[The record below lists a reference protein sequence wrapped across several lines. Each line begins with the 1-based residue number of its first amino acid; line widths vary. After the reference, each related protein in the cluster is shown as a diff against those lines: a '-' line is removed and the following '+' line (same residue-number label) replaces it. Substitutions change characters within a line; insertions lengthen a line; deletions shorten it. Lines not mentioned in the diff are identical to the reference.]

1 LRHDDDSASFQFFE
15 PIPGGIQMK
24 PTLHFLMAR
33 LTGLLAAL
41 AVGWMLLAPAHAAAL
56 SAADE
61 KNVRAVVQGQL
72 TALARDDARK
82 AFSYAAPNVR
92 ETVGTAEGFLALVRR
107 SYPVV
112 YRPASVAF
120 LKPESLDDQVIQRVQ
135 MTDDRG
141 DAWLA
146 IYSLQRQK
154 DKAWRITGCQVV
166 KNKGRMA

>member
-1 LRHDDDSASFQFFE
+1 
-15 PIPGGIQMK
+15 MK
-24 PTLHFLMAR
+24 PTSHFLMAW
-33 LTGLLAAL
+33 LAGLLAA
-41 AVGWMLLAPAHAAAL
+41 WMLLGPAHAAGL

-92 ETVGTAEGFLALVRR
+92 EAVGTAEGFLALVRR
-107 SYPVV
+107 SYPMV

-120 LKPESLDDQVIQRVQ
+120 LKPESKDGLVIQRVQ
-135 MTDDRG
+135 MLDDQG
-141 DAWLA
+141 NAWLA

-154 DKAWRITGCQVV
+154 DKTWRITGCQVV
-166 KNKGRMA
+166 PNKGRMA

>member
-1 LRHDDDSASFQFFE
+1 
-15 PIPGGIQMK
+15 MK
-24 PTLHFLMAR
+24 PTSHFLMAW
-33 LTGLLAAL
+33 LAGLLAA
-41 AVGWMLLAPAHAAAL
+41 WMLLGPAHAAGL

-92 ETVGTAEGFLALVRR
+92 EAVGTAQGFLALVRR
-107 SYPVV
+107 SYPMV

-120 LKPESLDDQVIQRVQ
+120 LKPESKDGLVIQRVQ
-135 MTDDRG
+135 MLDDQG
-141 DAWLA
+141 NAWLA

-154 DKAWRITGCQVV
+154 DKTWRITGCQVV
-166 KNKGRMA
+166 PNKGRMA

>member
-1 LRHDDDSASFQFFE
+1 
-15 PIPGGIQMK
+15 MK
-24 PTLHFLMAR
+24 PTTSLHVMAW
-33 LTGLLAAL
+33 LAGLLAA
-41 AVGWMLLAPAHAAAL
+41 WLLLGPAHAASL
-56 SAADE
+56 SATDE

-92 ETVGTAEGFLALVRR
+92 EAVGSAAGFLDLVRR

-120 LKPESLDDQVIQRVQ
+120 LKPESQDGLVIQRVQ
-135 MTDDRG
+135 MLDHQGKD
-141 DAWLA
+141 WLA

-166 KNKGRMA
+166 SNKGRMA

>member
-1 LRHDDDSASFQFFE
+1 
-15 PIPGGIQMK
+15 MK
-24 PTLHFLMAR
+24 PTSHFLMAW
-33 LTGLLAAL
+33 LAGLLAA
-41 AVGWMLLAPAHAAAL
+41 WMLLGPAHAAGL

-72 TALARDDARK
+72 TALARDDASK

-92 ETVGTAEGFLALVRR
+92 EAVGSAEGFLALVRR

-120 LKPESLDDQVIQRVQ
+120 LKPESKDGLVSQRVQ
-135 MTDDRG
+135 MLDDQG
-141 DAWLA
+141 NAWLA

-166 KNKGRMA
+166 PNKGRMA

>member
-1 LRHDDDSASFQFFE
+1 
-15 PIPGGIQMK
+15 MK
-24 PTLHFLMAR
+24 PTSHFLMAW
-33 LTGLLAAL
+33 LAGLLAA
-41 AVGWMLLAPAHAAAL
+41 WMLLGPAHAAGL

-92 ETVGTAEGFLALVRR
+92 EAVGTAEGFLALMRR

-120 LKPESLDDQVIQRVQ
+120 LKPESKDGLVIQRVQ
-135 MTDDRG
+135 MLDDQG
-141 DAWLA
+141 NAWLA

-166 KNKGRMA
+166 PNKWRMA